1 MIKVSSPSNIAIV
14 KYWGKYGRQLPR
26 NASVSFTLTNAV
38 SQTTM
43 KYRPRQGSATKL
55 AFLLDGLDKP
65 GFAQKIENFFKGI
78 EDYMPFLQDFDF
90 EFESHNTFPHSSGI
104 ASSASGMSAVAMCI
118 CQMELELGLA
128 EKLDMQKVS
137 LLSRLGSGS
146 ACRSVF
152 PVMAVWGEH
161 EAWQGSSNEFAICI
175 KDEVHDIFHQ
185 FHDDILIVSDRE
197 KSVSSTAGHGL
208 MDTNPYAATRY
219 NQANKHMTDLKSILK
234 TGDVEAFGTLAEM
247 EALTLHALMMC
258 SDPSYML
265 MQAGTVEVIHRI
277 RNFRA
282 QSKLPIY
289 FTLDAG
295 PNVHI
300 LYPDSI
306 YAQAVNFIQHEL
318 LPLTHNG
325 LILADRVGQGTKLEF

>member
-43 KYRPRQGSATKL
+43 KYQPRQGSATKI

-65 GFAQKIENFFKGI
+65 GFAQKIEKYFKGI
-78 EDYMPFLQDFDF
+78 EDYMPFLKDFDF

-128 EKLDMQKVS
+128 AVLDKQKVS

-161 EAWQGSSNEFAICI
+161 EVWQGSSNEYAVCI
-175 KDEVHDIFHQ
+175 QDQVHDIFHH
-185 FHDDILIVSDRE
+185 FHDDILIVSDKE

-208 MDTNPYAATRY
+208 MDTNPYADTRY
-219 NQANKHMTDLKSILK
+219 KQANKHMTDLKAILQS
-234 TGDVEAFGTLAEM
+234 GDVEAFGTLAEM

-282 QSKLPIY
+282 DSKLPIY

-300 LYPDSI
+300 LYPDSVR
-306 YAQAVNFIQHEL
+306 AQAGNFIQQAL

-325 LILADRVGQGTKLEF
+325 LILADRVGQGTQLES